1 MLPVAVNPNNIRQ
14 YYTQYHDY
22 GYNEEPIDTTEF
34 VAYEFIN
41 PIDIK
46 TKIVEYLGK
55 VLARCW
61 IQPALLKDLE
71 NDAHACLLEMGMILP
86 PELNIHVVKTNKNR
100 PRLVVYET
108 INGKPKKVC
117 YLQLSMLASK

>member
-1 MLPVAVNPNNIRQ
+1 MLPVAVTQNNIQR
-14 YYTQYHDY
+14 YYTQYHGY
-22 GYNEEPIDTTEF
+22 GYNEEPKEPEEF

-46 TKIVEYLGK
+46 TKIVDYLGK

-71 NDAHACLLEMGMILP
+71 RDAHSCLLEMGLILP
-86 PELNIHVVKTNKNR
+86 PELNIHVVQSKKNR
-100 PRLVVYET
+100 PRLVVYE
-108 INGKPKKVC
+108 NVDGRQKKVC
-117 YLQLSMLASK
+117 YLQLSMFASK

>member
-22 GYNEEPIDTTEF
+22 GYNEEPVDTTEF

-71 NDAHACLLEMGMILP
+71 NDAHSCLLEMGLILP